1 MHKCITMHNYAQ
13 LCGTGRN
20 AKSTWPT
27 HGVGRGVSR
36 TSSAASLL
44 KSLHTPAPRRWAGCL
59 SVKQGIAIG
68 GKRRGFPE
76 ERETTCS
83 TGSACAHNACQT
95 TTRRTSHTTSPT
107 TSRETYRLLMRLTCN
122 SREAY
127 LWLMSY
133 GVPHLSAIRWA

>member
-68 GKRRGFPE
+68 GKRRGFPK

-95 TTRRTSHTTSPT
+95 TTRRASRETTRKTSPT
-107 TSRETYRLLMRLTCN
+107 TSRETYRLLM
-122 SREAY
+122 EAY
-127 LWLMSY
+127 L
-133 GVPHLSAIRWA
+133 